1 MHVAASGCRV
11 DSQPDGGATVTAYAA
26 TSSENSRAWR
36 LWTFGRQTRPAVA
49 AAPSASPPPPPPSQS
64 TSHRRRGSVK
74 AAATPAKRR
83 TSVPRSPRPSPQ
95 AGLAA
100 ATAAARIAVPK
111 LEDCVGFP
119 ACTLSGQRSLGCAIL
134 QPSWNSPLSRLL
146 AEVGTRPSRDEGAGA
161 DVIVQRQPGV
171 CMLCLTECGLHVV
184 GASYASEAASGAPV
198 PSTVALAQPGVVGPR
213 DAESPQPTPLPSPPP
228 PPPPIA
234 SASLPASGSVTGA
247 TVTGSGTLAQ
257 RFLLPQR
264 RPAERA
270 GADETAVA
278 DDSGS
283 VHSGAQHARSA
294 PPLTAHQFADVRGCW
309 ASVCAVWC

>member
-49 AAPSASPPPPPPSQS
+49 ATASTSPPPPPPPQS
-64 TSHRRRGSVK
+64 ASNRRRGSVK
-74 AAATPAKRR
+74 AAVTPTKRR
-83 TSVPRSPRPSPQ
+83 TSVARSPRPSPQ
-95 AGLAA
+95 AGPPA

-111 LEDCVGFP
+111 LEDCVRFP
-119 ACTLSGQRSLGCAIL
+119 ACTLPGQRSLGCAIL

-146 AEVGTRPSRDEGAGA
+146 AEVSTRPSRDEDAGA
-161 DVIVQRQPGV
+161 DVIVHRQPGV
-171 CMLCLTECGLHVV
+171 CLLCLTECGLHVV
-184 GASYASEAASGAPV
+184 GASYASEVATGAPV
-198 PSTVALAQPGVVGPR
+198 PSTVALAQPRVGPR
-213 DAESPQPTPLPSPPP
+213 NTESPQPTPLPSPPP

-278 DDSGS
+278 DDSVS
-283 VHSGAQHARSA
+283 VHSGAQQARSA
-294 PPLTAHQFADVRGCW
+294 PPLTAHQFADVRGYW
-309 ASVCAVWC
+309 PSVCAVWC